1 MPKHFFQIYDYS
13 QSFAPSVG
21 ASAQSDYGLYGKQV
35 DALFNG
41 LSNTPG
47 GTGSLAVRFVSDA
60 GLTYYSNALGASASV
75 TAYIRNKFPITTQ
88 ASGLG
93 LIDLQSSPD
102 WVHIVGDGI
111 IGASKGSTTATAE
124 TSTQQYINGVTTLF
138 GLLSTTYPNIEW
150 AIAGLPYIPYHMT
163 YAPPVGE
170 TPAWDASLTN
180 NGNYSS
186 PYWWDPH
193 HPTGNTETLY
203 DWSFVSAKVSDF
215 YTTVVKQ
222 GPQNTIL
229 SSCNIGWMCPD
240 IRVPYTNSMP
250 FYEYG
255 YNTEAN
261 YLRNKKLC
269 TMASDFGDSILV
281 KTYPLISNISPSRKL
296 TKYDDHAGTYTETQK
311 EQFSSFLSITG
322 SSFVGGTSSA
332 SDSYYPMMAFRVDTI
347 QAAVDGNVHGFIYQ
361 DASPMLI
368 DMACSASLTSGQNGY
383 DMQIRARNLFSNLMF
398 GGAYSLGYEP
408 IAGYTADSVRRE
420 LSRYSAYESMGY
432 LNDIRESV
440 HIEGYGLRNTEPR
453 KNGWFRSAKNP
464 SSTGYTGNNGPSH
477 ISTNTEASDALYGT
491 QNWTGFDDSA
501 QGGCEVCCGLSFTPL
516 ACCCATIIWEGV
528 SQGDCCNQYAVASI
542 DVIQTKFDGN
552 ECCNPNCG
560 TSFPIDWASE
570 FICCGSSPDCSN
582 VVSCNSACPCSE
594 CSEQAGW
601 ENCCAPGLPCVGCA
615 CHKDGI
621 VHTTTIGYCP
631 TPDSLT
637 SQAIYSDNGFGLVLD
652 IENYKRTES
661 SNFIFSRETSSSNAD
676 WYYRIYKKRIDKKK
690 IMVYY
695 QAITTLLNS
704 VVSAPAIKTHSLYKN
719 HPNHY
724 FSS

>member
-41 LSNTPG
+41 LSNHPG

-398 GGAYSLGYEP
+398 GGAYASGYEP
-408 IAGYTADSVRRE
+408 IAGYTADCTRQE

-440 HIEGYGLRNTEPR
+440 NISVDGIKGYGAM
-453 KNGWFRSAKNP
+453 KNGFFRSAKNP
-464 SSTGYTGNNGPSH
+464 LKLDITPDQQT
-477 ISTNTEASDALYGT
+477 STNTTESDAIYGT
-491 QNWTGFDDSA
+491 QTWTTAGLVECPCPVD
-501 QGGCEVCCGLSFTPL
+501 CEVTPYDPL
-516 ACCCATIIWEGV
+516 ACCCITIQEY
-528 SQGDCCNQYAVASI
+528 SS
-542 DVIQTKFDGN
+542 
-552 ECCNPNCG
+552 PNCVACDNGYVISANGSTG
-560 TSFPIDWASE
+560 TLPE
-570 FICCGSSPDCSN
+570 
-582 VVSCNSACPCSE
+582 SCTCPCSSTLIINEGPYAGCCGGGDPPICSNTVTCSANCDCAE
-594 CSEQAGW
+594 CGPFAGDT
-601 ENCCAPGLPCVGCA
+601 CDPLLCVCNNL
-615 CHKDGI
+615 DL
-621 VHTTTIGYCP
+621 VSTTTLGNCGGPGGGSFTVIDP
-631 TPDSLT
+631 LQTE
-637 SQAIYSDNGFGLVLD
+637 NFGLVLSID
-652 IENYKRTES
+652 NYKKT
-661 SNFIFSRETSSSNAD
+661 NLNQFIFARKTLYSNAD
-676 WYYRIYKKRIDKKK
+676 WYNRVYKFQIESASAKT
-690 IMVYY
+690 YY

-704 VVSAPAIKTHSLYKN
+704 VVSVPAIKTHSLYKN
-719 HPNHY
+719 HPSHY
-724 FSS
+724 FSP

>member
-41 LSNTPG
+41 LSNHPG

-203 DWSFVSAKVSDF
+203 DWSFVSGKVSDF

-311 EQFSSFLSITG
+311 EQLSSFLSITG

-398 GGAYSLGYEP
+398 GGAYSSGYEP

-440 HIEGYGLRNTEPR
+440 NISVDGIKGYGAM
-453 KNGWFRSAKNP
+453 KNGFFRSAKNP
-464 SSTGYTGNNGPSH
+464 LKLDITPDQQT
-477 ISTNTEASDALYGT
+477 STNTTESDAIYGT
-491 QNWTGFDDSA
+491 QTWATA
-501 QGGCEVCCGLSFTPL
+501 GLVECQCPLDCDVTPYDPL
-516 ACCCATIIWEGV
+516 ACCCITIRVMTDPGCDACDNGYDIIVTSSTGDLPELCTCPCVTPLVITEGYACCGNGKPQPNTVCNNLV
-528 SQGDCCNQYAVASI
+528 SCSALCTCVVCGVTPPCDGDVGFNCICPNNIEVSRTTQG
-542 DVIQTKFDGN
+542 
-552 ECCNPNCG
+552 NCG
-560 TSFPIDWASE
+560 GPGGGSFTVID
-570 FICCGSSPDCSN
+570 PL
-582 VVSCNSACPCSE
+582 
-594 CSEQAGW
+594 QT
-601 ENCCAPGLPCVGCA
+601 EN
-615 CHKDGI
+615 
-621 VHTTTIGYCP
+621 
-631 TPDSLT
+631 
-637 SQAIYSDNGFGLVLD
+637 FGLVLSID
-652 IENYKRTES
+652 NYKKTN
-661 SNFIFSRETSSSNAD
+661 SNQFIFARKTLYSNAD
-676 WYYRIYKKRIDKKK
+676 WYNRVYKFQIESASAKT
-690 IMVYY
+690 YY

-704 VVSAPAIKTHSLYKN
+704 VVSVPAIKTHSLYKN
-719 HPNHY
+719 HPSHY
-724 FSS
+724 FSP

>member
-1 MPKHFFQIYDYS
+1 MPKEFFQIYNYS

-163 YAPPVGE
+163 SAPPVGE

-180 NGNYSS
+180 NGDYSA
-186 PYWWDPH
+186 PYWWDPQ
-193 HPTGNTETLY
+193 HPRGNTQIFY
-203 DWSFVSAKVSDF
+203 DWSSVPAKISDF

-229 SSCNIGWMCPD
+229 SSCDIGWMCPD
-240 IRVPYTNSMP
+240 IRVPFANTAV

-281 KTYPLISNISPSRKL
+281 KTYPLISNTSPSRKL
-296 TKYDDHAGTYTETQK
+296 TKYDDHSGSYSQIEEVIEPYSLIK
-311 EQFSSFLSITG
+311 YFSITG
-322 SSFVGGTSSA
+322 SSFAGRTVNA

-347 QAAVDGNVHGFIYQ
+347 QA
-361 DASPMLI
+361 
-368 DMACSASLTSGQNGY
+368 SG
-383 DMQIRARNLFSNLMF
+383 
-398 GGAYSLGYEP
+398 
-408 IAGYTADSVRRE
+408 
-420 LSRYSAYESMGY
+420 
-432 LNDIRESV
+432 
-440 HIEGYGLRNTEPR
+440 
-453 KNGWFRSAKNP
+453 
-464 SSTGYTGNNGPSH
+464 
-477 ISTNTEASDALYGT
+477 
-491 QNWTGFDDSA
+491 
-501 QGGCEVCCGLSFTPL
+501 
-516 ACCCATIIWEGV
+516 
-528 SQGDCCNQYAVASI
+528 
-542 DVIQTKFDGN
+542 
-552 ECCNPNCG
+552 
-560 TSFPIDWASE
+560 
-570 FICCGSSPDCSN
+570 
-582 VVSCNSACPCSE
+582 
-594 CSEQAGW
+594 
-601 ENCCAPGLPCVGCA
+601 
-615 CHKDGI
+615 
-621 VHTTTIGYCP
+621 
-631 TPDSLT
+631 
-637 SQAIYSDNGFGLVLD
+637 
-652 IENYKRTES
+652 
-661 SNFIFSRETSSSNAD
+661 
-676 WYYRIYKKRIDKKK
+676 
-690 IMVYY
+690 
-695 QAITTLLNS
+695 
-704 VVSAPAIKTHSLYKN
+704 
-719 HPNHY
+719 
-724 FSS
+724 

>member
-1 MPKHFFQIYDYS
+1 MPKDFFQIYDYS

-21 ASAQSDYGLYGKQV
+21 ASAQSDYGIYGKQV

-41 LSNTPG
+41 LSNHPG
-47 GTGSLAVRFVSDA
+47 GTGSLVVRFVSDA

-88 ASGLG
+88 TSGLG

-102 WVHIVGDGI
+102 WVRIVGDGI

-150 AIAGLPYIPYHMT
+150 AIAGLPYIPYYMT

-203 DWSFVSAKVSDF
+203 DWSFVSAKISDF

-296 TKYDDHAGTYTETQK
+296 TKYDDHAGRYTETQK
-311 EQFSSFLSITG
+311 EQLSSFLSITG
-322 SSFVGGTSSA
+322 SSFGGRTVNA

-368 DMACSASLTSGQNGY
+368 NMACSASLTSGQNGY

-398 GGAYSLGYEP
+398 GGAYSSGYEP
-408 IAGYTADSVRRE
+408 IAGYTADCTRQE

-440 HIEGYGLRNTEPR
+440 NISANGIESYGAI
-453 KNGWFRSAKNP
+453 KNGFFRSAKNP
-464 SSTGYTGNNGPSH
+464 LKLDITPDQQP
-477 ISTNTEASDALYGT
+477 STNTSESDAIYGT
-491 QNWTGFDDSA
+491 QTWTSA
-501 QGGCEVCCGLSFTPL
+501 GLQDVCQCPIDCNVTPYDPLVCCCITITESRPIVGSGCVICGNGNNYNILVTEAQNPSEACTCPCDISININQSQYVCCGSDTVCNNIVACSSFCNCVDCGFRDTCPTEGTPPPPT
-516 ACCCATIIWEGV
+516 CTCNNTEVV
-528 SQGDCCNQYAVASI
+528 SITTQG
-542 DVIQTKFDGN
+542 
-552 ECCNPNCG
+552 NCG
-560 TSFPIDWASE
+560 GAGGGPPFAVID
-570 FICCGSSPDCSN
+570 PL
-582 VVSCNSACPCSE
+582 
-594 CSEQAGW
+594 QT
-601 ENCCAPGLPCVGCA
+601 EN
-615 CHKDGI
+615 
-621 VHTTTIGYCP
+621 
-631 TPDSLT
+631 
-637 SQAIYSDNGFGLVLD
+637 FGLVLSID
-652 IENYKRTES
+652 NYKKTN
-661 SNFIFSRETSSSNAD
+661 SNQFIFARKTLSSNAD
-676 WYYRIYKKRIDKKK
+676 WYDRVYKFEIESTSART
-690 IMVYY
+690 YY
-695 QAITTLLNS
+695 QAIPTLLNS
-704 VVSAPAIKTHSLYKN
+704 IVSVPAIKTHSLYKN

>member
-41 LSNTPG
+41 LSNHPG

-203 DWSFVSAKVSDF
+203 DWSFVSGKVSDF

-440 HIEGYGLRNTEPR
+440 NISVNGIKGYGAM
-453 KNGWFRSAKNP
+453 KNGFFRSAKNP
-464 SSTGYTGNNGPSH
+464 SSTGYTGNNGLTH
-477 ISTNTEASDALYGT
+477 ISTNTTESDAIYGT
-491 QNWTGFDDSA
+491 QTWTTADLVECQCPVD
-501 QGGCEVCCGLSFTPL
+501 CDVTPYNPL
-516 ACCCATIIWEGV
+516 ECCCIT
-528 SQGDCCNQYAVASI
+528 I
-542 DVIQTKFDGN
+542 DVYSS
-552 ECCNPNCG
+552 PNCPACDNGYAIRATSSIG
-560 TSFPIDWASE
+560 TLPE
-570 FICCGSSPDCSN
+570 
-582 VVSCNSACPCSE
+582 SCTCPCSGALIINQGSYAGCCGGDNPPI
-594 CSEQAGW
+594 CSNTV
-601 ENCCAPGLPCVGCA
+601 NCSANCA
-615 CHKDGI
+615 CAECGPPAGDTCDPLLCVCNNI
-621 VHTTTIGYCP
+621 ELVSTTTLGNCGGFGGGSFTVIDP
-631 TPDSLT
+631 LQTE
-637 SQAIYSDNGFGLVLD
+637 NFGLVLSID
-652 IENYKRTES
+652 NYKKTN
-661 SNFIFSRETSSSNAD
+661 SNQFIFARKTLYSNAD
-676 WYYRIYKKRIDKKK
+676 WYNRVYKFQIESASAKT
-690 IMVYY
+690 YY

-704 VVSAPAIKTHSLYKN
+704 VVSVPAIKTHSLYKN
-719 HPNHY
+719 HPSHY
-724 FSS
+724 FSP

>member
-41 LSNTPG
+41 LSNHPG

-203 DWSFVSAKVSDF
+203 DWSFVSGKVSDF

-250 FYEYG
+250 FYEYV

-440 HIEGYGLRNTEPR
+440 NISVNGIKGYGAM
-453 KNGWFRSAKNP
+453 KNGFFRSAKNP
-464 SSTGYTGNNGPSH
+464 SSTGYTGNNGLTH
-477 ISTNTEASDALYGT
+477 ISTNTTESDAIYGT
-491 QNWTGFDDSA
+491 QTWTTASLVECPCPVD
-501 QGGCEVCCGLSFTPL
+501 CELTPYNPL
-516 ACCCATIIWEGV
+516 ECCCIEIKEY
-528 SQGDCCNQYAVASI
+528 S
-542 DVIQTKFDGN
+542 
-552 ECCNPNCG
+552 
-560 TSFPIDWASE
+560 
-570 FICCGSSPDCSN
+570 SSPCVACGNGYVIKATGSTGTLPE
-582 VVSCNSACPCSE
+582 SCKCPCSIPLIINQG
-594 CSEQAGW
+594 SYAGCCGGPGPPPTCGNGTSCDADACDCA
-601 ENCCAPGLPCVGCA
+601 ECAPPASLECDPTSCLCNNQDLVS
-615 CHKDGI
+615 
-621 VHTTTIGYCP
+621 TTRIGNCGGP
-631 TPDSLT
+631 GGGSFTVIDPLQT
-637 SQAIYSDNGFGLVLD
+637 ENFGLVLSID
-652 IENYKRTES
+652 NYKKTN
-661 SNFIFSRETSSSNAD
+661 SNQFIFARKTLYSNAD
-676 WYYRIYKKRIDKKK
+676 WYNRVYKFQIESASAKT
-690 IMVYY
+690 YY

-704 VVSAPAIKTHSLYKN
+704 VVSVPAIKTHSLYKN
-719 HPNHY
+719 HPSHY
-724 FSS
+724 FSP

>member
-41 LSNTPG
+41 LSNHPG

-368 DMACSASLTSGQNGY
+368 DMACSASLTSEQNGY

-440 HIEGYGLRNTEPR
+440 NISVNGIKGYGAM
-453 KNGWFRSAKNP
+453 KNGFFRSAKNP
-464 SSTGYTGNNGPSH
+464 SSTGYTGNNGLTR
-477 ISTNTEASDALYGT
+477 ISTNTTESDAIYGT
-491 QNWTGFDDSA
+491 QTWTTASLVECQCPLD
-501 QGGCEVCCGLSFTPL
+501 CELTPYNPL
-516 ACCCATIIWEGV
+516 ECCCITIEEY
-528 SQGDCCNQYAVASI
+528 SS
-542 DVIQTKFDGN
+542 
-552 ECCNPNCG
+552 PNCG
-560 TSFPIDWASE
+560 ACDNGYAIRAN
-570 FICCGSSPDCSN
+570 GSTGTLPE
-582 VVSCNSACPCSE
+582 SCTCPCSGALIINQGPYAGCCGDPPTCGNVVT
-594 CSEQAGW
+594 CSA
-601 ENCCAPGLPCVGCA
+601 NCDCAECAPPVSGGCDPLICVCNNL
-615 CHKDGI
+615 DL
-621 VHTTTIGYCP
+621 VSTTRLGNCGGPGGGSFTVIDP
-631 TPDSLT
+631 LQTE
-637 SQAIYSDNGFGLVLD
+637 NFGLVLSID
-652 IENYKRTES
+652 NYKKT
-661 SNFIFSRETSSSNAD
+661 NLNQFIFARKTLYSNAD
-676 WYYRIYKKRIDKKK
+676 WYNRVYKFQIKSASVKT
-690 IMVYY
+690 YY

-704 VVSAPAIKTHSLYKN
+704 VVSVPAIKTHSLYKN
-719 HPNHY
+719 HPSHY
-724 FSS
+724 FSP

>member
-41 LSNTPG
+41 LSNHPG

-203 DWSFVSAKVSDF
+203 DWSFVSGKVSDF

-311 EQFSSFLSITG
+311 EQLSSFLSITG

-440 HIEGYGLRNTEPR
+440 NISVDGIKGYGAM
-453 KNGWFRSAKNP
+453 KNGFFRSAKNP
-464 SSTGYTGNNGPSH
+464 LKLDITPDQQT
-477 ISTNTEASDALYGT
+477 STNTTESDAIYGT
-491 QNWTGFDDSA
+491 QTWTTA
-501 QGGCEVCCGLSFTPL
+501 GLVECQCPVDCDVTPYNPL
-516 ACCCATIIWEGV
+516 ECCCIEIEE
-528 SQGDCCNQYAVASI
+528 Y
-542 DVIQTKFDGN
+542 
-552 ECCNPNCG
+552 
-560 TSFPIDWASE
+560 
-570 FICCGSSPDCSN
+570 SSPTCVACDNGYVIRATGSTGTLPE
-582 VVSCNSACPCSE
+582 SCTCPCSSTLIINQGSYAGCCGGSVPPTCRNIVS
-594 CSEQAGW
+594 CSA
-601 ENCCAPGLPCVGCA
+601 NCA
-615 CHKDGI
+615 CAECGDS
-621 VHTTTIGYCP
+621 VSSTCDPLQCVCNNQDLLSTTTIGNCGGP
-631 TPDSLT
+631 GGGSFTVIDPLQT
-637 SQAIYSDNGFGLVLD
+637 ENFGLVLSID
-652 IENYKRTES
+652 NYKKTN
-661 SNFIFSRETSSSNAD
+661 SNQFIFARKTLYSNAD
-676 WYYRIYKKRIDKKK
+676 WYNRVYKFQIESASAKT
-690 IMVYY
+690 YY

-704 VVSAPAIKTHSLYKN
+704 VVSVPAIKTHSLYKN
-719 HPNHY
+719 HPSHY
-724 FSS
+724 FSP